1 VPAPGEA
8 VAGAAGQDGA
18 GLGVAAGVVV
28 HLLSGAPVMTAIW
41 EEDEPGVIAGPTGE
55 PAPAELVDE
64 REDWRLFSDLAATCL
79 ITAAQELRVRVNGK
93 RRVPMNGAS
102 YTISEASAR
111 AVALAAVAAAAT
123 DLARW
128 YDGDVHTVRDDR

>member
-1 VPAPGEA
+1 V
-8 VAGAAGQDGA
+8 
-18 GLGVAAGVVV
+18 
-28 HLLSGAPVMTAIW
+28 TAIW